1 MCSAA
6 GPNPGGGPRSRQRA
20 GGATLPVPPAAA
32 RLARVAKAA
41 TCAAGRDPDHR
52 MQPHDA
58 ARGAD
63 ALRRQARYVHR
74 CRARFENR
82 IRRRFDGKLVQ
93 PYRFTGLR
101 HRARKEPWS
110 QTRRPAARKQRGS
123 GADAG
128 SRGTIAR
135 ADRVV
140 AGVAG
145 SVGAGD
151 DAA

>member
-1 MCSAA
+1 MEL
-6 GPNPGGGPRSRQRA
+6 PTYPV
-20 GGATLPVPPAAA
+20 TLGQAS
-32 RLARVAKAA
+32 KAA

-93 PYRFTGLR
+93 PYRFTGLWR
-101 HRARKEPWS
+101 RAMVELWPQLAS
-110 QTRRPAARKQRGS
+110 GQPPALVRPP
-123 GADAG
+123 
-128 SRGTIAR
+128 
-135 ADRVV
+135 V
-140 AGVAG
+140 
-145 SVGAGD
+145 
-151 DAA
+151 